1 MHLHNRAGTLAD
13 MLNRQAPADYR
24 QRGLVA
30 IVAD

>member
-1 MHLHNRAGTLAD
+1 MHLHDRAATLAD
-13 MLNRQAPADYR
+13 MLYRQVTADYR